1 MAFTKN
7 IDELVDMFN
16 SQKESVTRFVRKNFT
31 EGIHFIEQ
39 KQTEKLNYRG
49 GHNRIDMLLTED
61 AFVLVKNT
69 YNLKNRY
76 IKKINENCSHV
87 NIVMC
92 IETQTIGFIEN
103 SFSEALRLTRQKRI
117 GTYYIDLYFE
127 DYNLAI
133 ECDENDHKDRDITY
147 EHTREKYL
155 LEQNIMII
163 RYNPNDK
170 NFDLSDVLQKITK
183 VLFTKPV
190 VPSVIKVDFLESK
203 KPTEYK

>member
-1 MAFTKN
+1 MVFTKN
-7 IDELVDMFN
+7 IDELVDVFN
-16 SQKESVTRFVRKNFT
+16 SQKDSLTRFVRKNFKD
-31 EGIHFIEQ
+31 GIHFIEQ
-39 KQTEKLNYRG
+39 KQSEKLNHRG
-49 GHNRIDMLLTED
+49 GHNRIHMLLTED

-76 IKKINENCSHV
+76 IKKINENISHV

-103 SFSEALRLTRQKRI
+103 SFSEALRLTRQKRF

-147 EHTREKYL
+147 ERTREQYL
-155 LEQNIMII
+155 LEQNITIL

-170 NFDLSDVLQKITK
+170 NFDLSDVLRKITK
-183 VLFTKPV
+183 VLFNKPD
-190 VPSVIKVDFLESK
+190 VPSVIKVVFDV
-203 KPTEYK
+203 

>member
-7 IDELVDMFN
+7 IDELVDVFN
-16 SQKESVTRFVRKNFT
+16 SQKDSLTRFVRKNFKD
-31 EGIHFIEQ
+31 GIHFIEQ
-39 KQTEKLNYRG
+39 KQSEKLNHRG
-49 GHNRIDMLLTED
+49 GHNRIHMLLTED

-76 IKKINENCSHV
+76 IKKINENCGHV
-87 NIVMC
+87 NVVMC

-103 SFSEALRLTRQKRI
+103 SFSEALRLTRQKRF

-147 EHTREKYL
+147 ERTREQYL
-155 LEQNIMII
+155 LEQNITIL

-170 NFDLSDVLQKITK
+170 NFDLSDILRKITK
-183 VLFTKPV
+183 VLFNKPD
-190 VPSVIKVDFLESK
+190 VPSVIKVVFDV
-203 KPTEYK
+203 

>member
-1 MAFTKN
+1 MSFTKN

-16 SQKESVTRFVRKNFT
+16 AQKDSVTRFVRKNFK
-31 EGIHFIEQ
+31 EGVNFIEQ
-39 KQTEKLNYRG
+39 NQAEKLNQRG
-49 GHNRIDMLLTED
+49 GHNRIRILLTEE
-61 AFVLVKNT
+61 AYNLVKNT

-76 IKKINENCSHV
+76 IKKINENCGHV
-87 NIVMC
+87 NVVMC

-133 ECDENDHKDRDITY
+133 ECDENDHKGRDITY
-147 EHTREKYL
+147 ERTREQYL
-155 LEQNIMII
+155 LEQNITIL

-170 NFDLSDVLQKITK
+170 NFDLSNVLRKITK
-183 VLFTKPV
+183 VLFTKPEA
-190 VPSVIKVDFLESK
+190 PSVIKVDFDL
-203 KPTEYK
+203 

>member
-1 MAFTKN
+1 MSFTKN

-16 SQKESVTRFVRKNFT
+16 TQKINLTKYVKKNFKD
-31 EGIHFIEQ
+31 GVNFIEQ
-39 KQTEKLNYRG
+39 NQSEKLNQRG
-49 GHNRIDMLLTED
+49 GHNRIHMLLTED
-61 AFVLVKNT
+61 AYNLVKNT

-76 IKKINENCSHV
+76 IKKINENCGHV

-103 SFSEALRLTRQKRI
+103 SFSEALRLTRQKRF

-133 ECDENDHKDRDITY
+133 ECDENDHTDRDIMY
-147 EHTREKYL
+147 ERVREQYL
-155 LEQNIMII
+155 LEQNITII

-170 NFDLSDVLQKITK
+170 RYDLSNVLRKITK
-183 VLFTKPV
+183 VLFSKSET
-190 VPSVIKVDFLESK
+190 PSVIKVDFDS
-203 KPTEYK
+203 

>member
-7 IDELVDMFN
+7 IDELVDVFN
-16 SQKESVTRFVRKNFT
+16 SQKDSLTRFVRKNFKD
-31 EGIHFIEQ
+31 GIHFIEQ
-39 KQTEKLNYRG
+39 KQSEKLNHRG
-49 GHNRIDMLLTED
+49 GHNRIHMLLTED

-76 IKKINENCSHV
+76 IKKINENISHV

-103 SFSEALRLTRQKRI
+103 SFSEALRLTRQKRF
-117 GTYYIDLYFE
+117 GSYYIDLYFE

-147 EHTREKYL
+147 ERTREQYL
-155 LEQNIMII
+155 LEQNITIL

-170 NFDLSDVLQKITK
+170 NFDLSDVLRKITK
-183 VLFTKPV
+183 VLFNKPD
-190 VPSVIKVDFLESK
+190 VPSVIKVVFDV
-203 KPTEYK
+203 

>member
-7 IDELVDMFN
+7 IDELVDVFN
-16 SQKESVTRFVRKNFT
+16 SQKVCLTTFVKKNFKD
-31 EGIHFIEQ
+31 GIHFIEQ
-39 KQTEKLNYRG
+39 KQSEKLNHRG
-49 GHNRIDMLLTED
+49 GHNRIHMLLTED

-76 IKKINENCSHV
+76 IKKINENISHV

-103 SFSEALRLTRQKRI
+103 SFSEALRLTRQKRF

-127 DYNLAI
+127 DFNLAI

-147 EHTREKYL
+147 ERTREQYL
-155 LEQNIMII
+155 LEQNITIL

-170 NFDLSDVLQKITK
+170 NFDLSDVLRKITK
-183 VLFTKPV
+183 VLFNKPD
-190 VPSVIKVDFLESK
+190 VPSVIKVVFDV
-203 KPTEYK
+203 

>member
-7 IDELVDMFN
+7 IDELVDVFN
-16 SQKESVTRFVRKNFT
+16 SQKDSLTRFVRKNFKD
-31 EGIHFIEQ
+31 GIHFIEQ
-39 KQTEKLNYRG
+39 KQSEKLNHRG
-49 GHNRIDMLLTED
+49 GHNRIHMLLTED

-76 IKKINENCSHV
+76 IKKINENCGHV
-87 NIVMC
+87 NVVMC

-103 SFSEALRLTRQKRI
+103 SFSEALRLTRQKRF

-147 EHTREKYL
+147 ERTREKYL
-155 LEQNIMII
+155 LEQNITIL

-170 NFDLSDVLQKITK
+170 NFDLSDILRKITK
-183 VLFTKPV
+183 VLFNKPD
-190 VPSVIKVDFLESK
+190 VPSVIKVVFDV
-203 KPTEYK
+203 

>member
-7 IDELVDMFN
+7 IDELVDVFN
-16 SQKESVTRFVRKNFT
+16 SQKVCLTTFVKKNFKD
-31 EGIHFIEQ
+31 GIHFIEQ
-39 KQTEKLNYRG
+39 KQSEKLNHRG
-49 GHNRIDMLLTED
+49 GHNRIHMLLTED
-61 AFVLVKNT
+61 AYNLVKNT

-76 IKKINENCSHV
+76 IKKINENCGHV
-87 NIVMC
+87 NVVMC

-103 SFSEALRLTRQKRI
+103 SFSEVLRLTRQKRF

-147 EHTREKYL
+147 ERTREQYL
-155 LEQNIMII
+155 LEQNITIL

-170 NFDLSDVLQKITK
+170 NFDLSDVLRKITK
-183 VLFTKPV
+183 VLFNKPD
-190 VPSVIKVDFLESK
+190 VPSVIKVVFDV
-203 KPTEYK
+203 

>member
-16 SQKESVTRFVRKNFT
+16 TQKINLTRYVKKNFKK
-31 EGIHFIEQ
+31 GVNFIEK
-39 KQTEKLNYRG
+39 KQTEKINDRG
-49 GHNRIDMLLTED
+49 GHNRIHMFLTEE

-76 IKKINENCSHV
+76 IKKINENCGHV
-87 NIVMC
+87 NVVMC

-103 SFSEALRLTRQKRI
+103 SFSEALRLTRQKKF

-147 EHTREKYL
+147 ERTREQYL
-155 LEQNIMII
+155 LEQNITIL

-170 NFDLSDVLQKITK
+170 SFDLSDVLRKITK
-183 VLFTKPV
+183 VLFNKPD
-190 VPSVIKVDFLESK
+190 VPSVIKVVFDV
-203 KPTEYK
+203 

>member
-16 SQKESVTRFVRKNFT
+16 SQKVCLTTFVRKNFKD
-31 EGIHFIEQ
+31 GIHFIEQ
-39 KQTEKLNYRG
+39 NQTEKLNYRG
-49 GHNRIDMLLTED
+49 GHNRIHMMLTED
-61 AFVLVKNT
+61 TYNLVKNT

-76 IKKINENCSHV
+76 IKKINENCGHV
-87 NIVMC
+87 NVVMC

-103 SFSEALRLTRQKRI
+103 SFSEALRLTRQKRF

-147 EHTREKYL
+147 ERTREQYL
-155 LEQNIMII
+155 LEQNITII

-190 VPSVIKVDFLESK
+190 IPSVIKVVFDL
-203 KPTEYK
+203 

>member
-7 IDELVDMFN
+7 IDELVDVFN
-16 SQKESVTRFVRKNFT
+16 SQKINLTTFVRKNFKD
-31 EGIHFIEQ
+31 GIHFIEQ
-39 KQTEKLNYRG
+39 KQSEKLNHRG
-49 GHNRIDMLLTED
+49 GHNRIHMLLTED

-76 IKKINENCSHV
+76 IKKINENISHV
-87 NIVMC
+87 NVVMC

-103 SFSEALRLTRQKRI
+103 SFSEALRLTRQKRF

-147 EHTREKYL
+147 ERTREQYL
-155 LEQNIMII
+155 LEQNITIL

-170 NFDLSDVLQKITK
+170 NFDLSDILRKITK
-183 VLFTKPV
+183 VLFTKPD
-190 VPSVIKVDFLESK
+190 VPSVIKVVFDV
-203 KPTEYK
+203 

>member
-7 IDELVDMFN
+7 IDELVDVFN
-16 SQKESVTRFVRKNFT
+16 SQKDSLTRFVRKNFKD
-31 EGIHFIEQ
+31 GIHFIEQ
-39 KQTEKLNYRG
+39 KQSEKLNHRG
-49 GHNRIDMLLTED
+49 GHNRIHMLLTED

-76 IKKINENCSHV
+76 IKKINENISHV

-103 SFSEALRLTRQKRI
+103 SFSEALRLTRQKRF

-147 EHTREKYL
+147 ERTREQYL
-155 LEQNIMII
+155 LEQNITIL
-163 RYNPNDK
+163 RYNSNDK
-170 NFDLSDVLQKITK
+170 NFDLSDVLRKITK
-183 VLFTKPV
+183 VLFTKLDAPT
-190 VPSVIKVDFLESK
+190 VIRVDFDS
-203 KPTEYK
+203 

>member
-1 MAFTKN
+1 MSFTKN

-16 SQKESVTRFVRKNFT
+16 TQKVCLTTFVRKNFK
-31 EGIHFIEQ
+31 EGIYFIEQ
-39 KQTEKLNYRG
+39 NQAEKLNHRG
-49 GHNRIDMLLTED
+49 GHNRIHMLLTEE
-61 AFVLVKNT
+61 AFNLVKNT

-76 IKKINENCSHV
+76 IKKINENCGHV
-87 NIVMC
+87 NVVMC

-103 SFSEALRLTRQKRI
+103 SFSEALRLTRQKRF

-147 EHTREKYL
+147 EHTREQYL
-155 LEQNIMII
+155 LKQNITIL

-170 NFDLSDVLQKITK
+170 NFDLSNVLRKITK
-183 VLFTKPV
+183 VLFTKQDA
-190 VPSVIKVDFLESK
+190 PSVIKVDFDL
-203 KPTEYK
+203 

>member
-1 MAFTKN
+1 MSFTKN

-16 SQKESVTRFVRKNFT
+16 TQKVCLTIFVKKNFK

-39 KQTEKLNYRG
+39 KQTEKINDRG
-49 GHNRIDMLLTED
+49 GHNRIHMLLTEE
-61 AFVLVKNT
+61 AFDLVKNT

-76 IKKINENCSHV
+76 IKKINENCGHV
-87 NIVMC
+87 NVVMC

-103 SFSEALRLTRQKRI
+103 SFSEALRLTRQKRF

-147 EHTREKYL
+147 ERTREQYL
-155 LEQNIMII
+155 LEQNITIL

-170 NFDLSDVLQKITK
+170 NFDLSNVLRKITK
-183 VLFTKPV
+183 ILFTKQDA
-190 VPSVIKVDFLESK
+190 PSVIKVDFDL
-203 KPTEYK
+203 

>member
-7 IDELVDMFN
+7 IDELVDVFN
-16 SQKESVTRFVRKNFT
+16 SQKVCLTTFVRKNFKD
-31 EGIHFIEQ
+31 GIHFIEQ

-49 GHNRIDMLLTED
+49 GHNRIHMMLTED
-61 AFVLVKNT
+61 TYNLVKNT

-76 IKKINENCSHV
+76 IKKINENCGHV
-87 NIVMC
+87 NVVMC

-103 SFSEALRLTRQKRI
+103 SFSEALRLTRQKRF

-133 ECDENDHKDRDITY
+133 ECDENDHKGRDITY
-147 EHTREKYL
+147 EYTREQYL
-155 LEQNIMII
+155 LEQNITIL

-170 NFDLSDVLQKITK
+170 NFDLSDILRKITK
-183 VLFTKPV
+183 VLFTKPD
-190 VPSVIKVDFLESK
+190 VPSVIKVVFDL
-203 KPTEYK
+203 

>member
-1 MAFTKN
+1 MSFTKN
-7 IDELVDMFN
+7 IDELVNMFN
-16 SQKESVTRFVRKNFT
+16 FHKDSLTRFVKKNFKKGT
-31 EGIHFIEQ
+31 NFIEQ
-39 KQTEKLNYRG
+39 KQIEKLNNRG
-49 GHNRIDMLLTED
+49 GHNRINMFLTEE
-61 AFVLVKNT
+61 AFILVKNT

-76 IKKINENCSHV
+76 IKKINENCGHV
-87 NIVMC
+87 NFAMC

-103 SFSEALRLTRQKRI
+103 SFSEALRLKRQKLF

-147 EHTREKYL
+147 ERTREQYL
-155 LEQNIMII
+155 LEQNITII

-183 VLFTKPV
+183 VLYNKPES
-190 VPSVIKVDFLESK
+190 PSVIKIDFS
-203 KPTEYK
+203 

>member
-7 IDELVDMFN
+7 IDELLDVFN
-16 SQKESVTRFVRKNFT
+16 SQKVCLTTFVRKNFKD
-31 EGIHFIEQ
+31 GIHFIEQ

-49 GHNRIDMLLTED
+49 GHNRIHMMLTED
-61 AFVLVKNT
+61 TYNLVKNT

-76 IKKINENCSHV
+76 IKKINENCGHV
-87 NIVMC
+87 NVVMC

-103 SFSEALRLTRQKRI
+103 SFSEALRLTRQKRF

-133 ECDENDHKDRDITY
+133 ECDENDHKGRDITY
-147 EHTREKYL
+147 EYTREQYL
-155 LEQNIMII
+155 LEQNITIL

-170 NFDLSDVLQKITK
+170 NFDLSDILRKITK
-183 VLFTKPV
+183 VLFTKPD
-190 VPSVIKVDFLESK
+190 VPSVIKVVFDL
-203 KPTEYK
+203 

>member
-16 SQKESVTRFVRKNFT
+16 SQKVCLTTFVRKNFKD
-31 EGIHFIEQ
+31 GIHFIEQ

-49 GHNRIDMLLTED
+49 GHNRIHMMLTED
-61 AFVLVKNT
+61 AFILVKNT

-76 IKKINENCSHV
+76 IKKINENCGHV
-87 NIVMC
+87 NVVMC

-103 SFSEALRLTRQKRI
+103 SFSEALRLTRQKRF

-147 EHTREKYL
+147 EYTREQYL
-155 LEQNIMII
+155 LEQNITII

-190 VPSVIKVDFLESK
+190 IPSVIKVVFDV
-203 KPTEYK
+203 

>member
-1 MAFTKN
+1 MSFTKN

-16 SQKESVTRFVRKNFT
+16 TKKVCLTTFVRKNFK
-31 EGIHFIEQ
+31 EGVNFIEQ
-39 KQTEKLNYRG
+39 NQAEKLNQRG
-49 GHNRIDMLLTED
+49 GHNRIHMLLTED
-61 AFVLVKNT
+61 AYNLVKNT

-76 IKKINENCSHV
+76 IKKINENCGHV
-87 NIVMC
+87 NVVMC

-147 EHTREKYL
+147 EHAREKYL
-155 LEQNIMII
+155 LEQNITIM

-170 NFDLSDVLQKITK
+170 NFDLSNVLRKITK
-183 VLFTKPV
+183 VLFTKLEAPT
-190 VPSVIKVDFLESK
+190 VINVEFDS
-203 KPTEYK
+203 

>member
-7 IDELVDMFN
+7 IDELVDVFN
-16 SQKESVTRFVRKNFT
+16 SQKINLTTFVRKNFKD
-31 EGIHFIEQ
+31 GIHFIEQ
-39 KQTEKLNYRG
+39 KQSEKLNHRG
-49 GHNRIDMLLTED
+49 GHNRIHMLLTED

-76 IKKINENCSHV
+76 IKKINENISHV
-87 NIVMC
+87 NVVMC

-103 SFSEALRLTRQKRI
+103 SFSEALILTRQKRF

-147 EHTREKYL
+147 ERTREQYL
-155 LEQNIMII
+155 LEQNITIL

-170 NFDLSDVLQKITK
+170 NFDLSDVLRKITK
-183 VLFTKPV
+183 VLFNKPD
-190 VPSVIKVDFLESK
+190 VPSVIKVVFDV
-203 KPTEYK
+203 